1 MPQTTVISF
10 RQEWQEAW
18 QTPGFRLKT
27 MIGLFVVA
35 TILCLFP
42 VFFQTIEKRQ
52 GIVLNDPLLRILPP
66 HNISVPLFIVIWS
79 ISLLAIVRA
88 ARNPQIFLTY
98 LWAFI
103 LLSLF
108 RVATITLVP
117 LNAPA
122 GLIGLVDPFSNF
134 FYGEKFVTKD
144 LFFSGHTSAI
154 FLQCLC
160 LPGKLDKKLALMATV
175 VVGFLLLVQH
185 VHYTMDVLGGFV
197 FAWLAWLIARKT
209 ILRNNSMM

>member
-1 MPQTTVISF
+1 MPQTTVVSF

-18 QTPGFRLKT
+18 QTPGFRPKV
-27 MIGLFVVA
+27 MIGLLIVA
-35 TILCLFP
+35 TILSLFP
-42 VFFQTIEKRQ
+42 AFFQMIEKRQ
-52 GIVLNDPLLRILPP
+52 GVVLNDLLLRMLPA

-79 ISLLAIVRA
+79 ISLLTIFRA

-108 RVATITLVP
+108 RTATIALVP
-117 LNAPA
+117 LNAPI
-122 GLIGLVDPFSNF
+122 GLIGLVDPLSNF
-134 FYGEKFVTKD
+134 FYGDKFVTKD
-144 LFFSGHTSAI
+144 LFFSGHTSAV
-154 FLQCLC
+154 FLQYLC
-160 LPGKLDKKLALMATV
+160 LTGKLDKKLALMATV

-197 FAWLAWLIARKT
+197 FAWIAWQIVRKT
-209 ILRNNSMM
+209 LVRDNSLQ

>member
-18 QTPGFRLKT
+18 QTPGFRPKV
-27 MIGLFVVA
+27 MIGLLIVA
-35 TILCLFP
+35 TMLSLFP
-42 VFFQTIEKRQ
+42 SFFQTIEKRQ
-52 GIVLNDPLLRILPP
+52 GVVLNDPLLGILPP

-79 ISLLAIVRA
+79 ITLLSIVRA
-88 ARNPQIFLTY
+88 ARTPQMFLTY

-103 LLSLF
+103 ILSLF
-108 RVATITLVP
+108 RVATISLVP

-134 FYGEKFVTKD
+134 FYGDKFVTKD
-144 LFFSGHTSAI
+144 LFFSGHTSSV
-154 FLQCLC
+154 FLQYLC
-160 LPGKLDKKLALMATV
+160 LQGKMDKRLALMATV

-197 FAWLAWLIARKT
+197 FAWLAWQLARKT
-209 ILRNNSMM
+209 ILRDSSLN

>member
-18 QTPGFRLKT
+18 HTPGFRLKI

-52 GIVLNDPLLRILPP
+52 GVLLNDPLLRILPA

-79 ISLLAIVRA
+79 ITLLSIVRA
-88 ARNPQIFLTY
+88 AYNPQMFLTY

-103 LLSLF
+103 ILSLF

-117 LNAPA
+117 LNAPV

-134 FYGEKFVTKD
+134 FYGDKFVTKD
-144 LFFSGHTSAI
+144 LFFSGHTSAV
-154 FLQCLC
+154 FLQYLC
-160 LPGKLDKKLALMATV
+160 LPGKGDKKWALLATAI
-175 VVGFLLLVQH
+175 VGSLLLVQH

-197 FAWLAWLIARKT
+197 FAWIAWQLARKT
-209 ILRNNSMM
+209 ILREGT